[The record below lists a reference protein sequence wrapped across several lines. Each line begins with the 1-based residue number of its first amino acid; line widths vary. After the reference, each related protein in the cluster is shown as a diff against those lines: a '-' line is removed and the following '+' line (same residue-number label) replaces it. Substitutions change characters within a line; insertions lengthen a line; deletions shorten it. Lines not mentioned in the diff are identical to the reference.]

1 MPAKAKI
8 TDVARAAGV
17 SVTTVS
23 HTLSGR
29 RPVGEEV
36 RGRVLRAIRELN
48 YRPNYFAGAMKQ
60 NRTGLVGI
68 LVDQCRNAATG
79 ILLEGMEQ
87 ELGSRGY
94 EIVLG
99 IAGLD
104 RAKGTRL
111 LEKFASGMVD
121 GVINMLPQLSSDEA
135 ELIAPS
141 LPLVTHL
148 RQASAPVYIDY
159 EEGARQAFEYL
170 RGLGHRRIGCIS
182 SRRRR
187 MNAADPVLDG
197 CRSFLASIGETPDP
211 ALFADGD
218 DTIDGGRR
226 AAAQLLEQGVTA
238 IFAAND
244 QMARRLP
251 ARLCAGAAD
260 SGTALRDRLRRHAAG
275 DFGLSAAH
283 FGPDSIRGDRPIY
296 RRRTAAQARRRSAA
310 APAPRDPS
318 ATDRPQFNRHS
329 GIKEKP

>member
-197 CRSFLASIGETPDP
+197 CRPPSGK
-211 ALFADGD
+211 
-218 DTIDGGRR
+218 
-226 AAAQLLEQGVTA
+226 
-238 IFAAND
+238 
-244 QMARRLP
+244 LP
-251 ARLCAGAAD
+251 IRLC
-260 SGTALRDRLRRHAAG
+260 SPTATTP
-275 DFGLSAAH
+275 S
-283 FGPDSIRGDRPIY
+283 
-296 RRRTAAQARRRSAA
+296 TAAA
-310 APAPRDPS
+310 APPRSCLNRESPRFSPPTTRWPS
-318 ATDRPQFNRHS
+318 APTSAPMRWGCGFRSSSP
-329 GIKEKP
+329 

>member
-60 NRTGLVGI
+60 NRTGLGGI

-121 GVINMLPQLSSDEA
+121 GVINMLPQLSSA
-135 ELIAPS
+135 
-141 LPLVTHL
+141 V
-148 RQASAPVYIDY
+148 
-159 EEGARQAFEYL
+159 
-170 RGLGHRRIGCIS
+170 
-182 SRRRR
+182 
-187 MNAADPVLDG
+187 
-197 CRSFLASIGETPDP
+197 
-211 ALFADGD
+211 
-218 DTIDGGRR
+218 
-226 AAAQLLEQGVTA
+226 AAAGHT
-238 IFAAND
+238 
-244 QMARRLP
+244 P
-251 ARLCAGAAD
+251 
-260 SGTALRDRLRRHAAG
+260 AAG
-275 DFGLSAAH
+275 FRAGLH
-283 FGPDSIRGDRPIY
+283 RL
-296 RRRTAAQARRRSAA
+296 
-310 APAPRDPS
+310 
-318 ATDRPQFNRHS
+318 
-329 GIKEKP
+329 